1 MKFAVRRTLLALVVF
16 ALLGLVMDAC
26 SAGYHAVT
34 RSSPTAT
41 VDQDAATVYADPGAC
56 PQPDYYAGAWHIC
69 GATYPAATEDE
80 FMVFYRDGAWH
91 VVYCDPTVYPNGV
104 SADGSARYAPAP
116 CKAGR

>member
-1 MKFAVRRTLLALVVF
+1 MMRFAVRRTLLALLVF

-34 RSSPTAT
+34 HASPTAS
-41 VDQDAATVYADPGAC
+41 VNQDAATIYADPGAC
-56 PQPDYYAGAWHIC
+56 APPDYRDGAWHIC

-80 FMVFYRDGAWH
+80 FAVSYSDGAWH
-91 VVYCDPTVYPNGV
+91 IVYCDPT
-104 SADGSARYAPAP
+104 